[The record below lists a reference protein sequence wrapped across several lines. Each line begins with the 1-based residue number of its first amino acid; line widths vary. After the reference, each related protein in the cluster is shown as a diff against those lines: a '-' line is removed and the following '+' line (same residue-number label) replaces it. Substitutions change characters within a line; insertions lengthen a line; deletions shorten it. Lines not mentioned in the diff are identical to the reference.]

1 MNVLLKRKCSEETS
15 ISKIRFLANLQNL
28 EETPLEKGKR
38 NKLAKKQS
46 CVPEDIFMNYF
57 EKNEMRS
64 SGLLL
69 KNKAKKIRR
78 ARRVE
83 NEVVN
88 FLSLV
93 MFFRN

>member
-69 KNKAKKIRR
+69 KNKAKKIRNEIS
-78 ARRVE
+78 E
-83 NEVVN
+83 NNSVPISVN
-88 FLSLV
+88 LE
-93 MFFRN
+93 